1 MTRDE
6 AKVIVASIK
15 SLYPNWKLDDPKLTI
30 DTWAVVLEDYDAK
43 AIQYA
48 LKRFALTDKS
58 GFPPSIGQLVG
69 QLREATENGKLSG
82 LEAWSLVHRAIRN
95 SAYNSVREYEAL
107 PQTVQRAVGSP
118 ENLKA
123 WALSDIDSTSVLQ
136 SNFLRIYSA
145 VCEAE
150 SKEAMLP
157 DRMKLTGKEINLIE
171 THNG

>member
-69 QLREATENGKLSG
+69 QLREATENGNLSG
-82 LEAWSLVHRAIRN
+82 LEAWSLVQRAIRN

-107 PQTVQRAVGSP
+107 PKIVQRAVGSA

-123 WALSDIDSTSVLQ
+123 WALTDIDSTSVLQ
-136 SNFLRIYSA
+136 SNFLRMYSA
-145 VCEAE
+145 VCERE
-150 SKEAMLP
+150 SKEALLP
-157 DRMKLTGKEINLIE
+157 DRMKLKGKEIKLIASD
-171 THNG
+171 